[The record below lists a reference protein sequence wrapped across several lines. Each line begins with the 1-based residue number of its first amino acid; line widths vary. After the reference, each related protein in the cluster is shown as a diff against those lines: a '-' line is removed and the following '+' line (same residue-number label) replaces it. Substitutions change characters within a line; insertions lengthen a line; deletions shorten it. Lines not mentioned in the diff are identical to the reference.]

1 MKGLKELCR
10 PSEIADS
17 RHCSTLLSYELDLG
31 RLTFRNCTSC
41 SRSVSTGWDQFVVT
55 NIVDLP
61 LTDQLHERALNA
73 ARSLRMKNDDD
84 AGALPGKGLPP
95 GCEGKIQ
102 HDSGHDE
109 GRPVRLFARNLSCGT
124 RPRGVPEPCL
134 GSCVTTSLKVV
145 LGDQSSV
152 PCNLSLAHNGWRNFM
167 ISERFGFVCDVGS
180 LMEGRRR

>member
-1 MKGLKELCR
+1 M
-10 PSEIADS
+10 
-17 RHCSTLLSYELDLG
+17 
-31 RLTFRNCTSC
+31 
-41 SRSVSTGWDQFVVT
+41 DQLVMT

-61 LTDQLHERALNA
+61 LTDQLHERASKL
-73 ARSLRMKNDDD
+73 ARSLRMTNDDD

-102 HDSGHDE
+102 HGSGHDE
-109 GRPVRLFARNLSCGT
+109 GHPDRLFARNPSCGT

-145 LGDQSSV
+145 LGDRSSV

-167 ISERFGFVCDVGS
+167 ISERFEFFCDIGS
-180 LMEGRRR
+180 LSEGRRR